1 MQGRGVAVM
10 AALLV
15 MSVTAGCGASAS
27 GLRYKPE
34 APGVGARVAADY
46 MVLQDRVRVEIDTR
60 GTRLEDAQIL
70 RPDGT
75 GVRPQTVEYPV
86 YNYNPSGVSF
96 GIGMGRSSY
105 GGGGAAVGTGV
116 GFGTTM
122 PVGDAVADGNTV
134 LYFALDQIGPAPW
147 RLQAQ
152 LAGLGVAI
160 FNLGTDPS
168 ATPK

>member
-1 MQGRGVAVM
+1 MRRPGVMAMMLAVM
-10 AALLV
+10 A
-15 MSVTAGCGASAS
+15 VTAGCGSSS

-46 MVLQDRVRVEIDTR
+46 MVLADRVRVEIDTR

-70 RPDGT
+70 RADGT

-86 YNYNPSGVSF
+86 YNYNPSGVTF

-105 GGGGAAVGTGV
+105 GGGGTAVGTGV

-152 LAGLGVAI
+152 LAGLGVAV

-168 ATPK
+168 APPK